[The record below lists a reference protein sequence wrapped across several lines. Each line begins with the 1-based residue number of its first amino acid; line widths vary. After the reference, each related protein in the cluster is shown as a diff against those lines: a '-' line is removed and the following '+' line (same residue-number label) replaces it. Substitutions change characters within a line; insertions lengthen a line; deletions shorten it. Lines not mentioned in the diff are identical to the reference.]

1 METQQNLAGVIGKI
15 NDRIDKRRERHKQD
29 VEIVRRDYPEVA
41 EFLTEMTKEF
51 GKCEYRVT
59 MKQS

>member
-1 METQQNLAGVIGKI
+1 MNTLDKI
-15 NDRIDKRRERHKQD
+15 NQRIAEQRQRHKQD

-51 GKCEYRVT
+51 GKCEYRVVLR
-59 MKQS
+59 